1 MKLLVLDNYDS
12 FTYNLVHILKELTA
26 GPVDVFRND
35 EISLEKVS
43 KYDKIVISPGPGLPD
58 SAGITKE
65 LIREYAPTKSILGV
79 CLGCQAIA
87 EAYGGSLTN
96 LDKVYHGVATYMK
109 VLDENDRLF
118 RDIPTDFTAG
128 RYHSWVVN
136 DFDLPAELKIT
147 CVDEN
152 NMIMALRHVNYD
164 LKGVQFHPESVLT
177 RYGKQ
182 MLLNWL
188 EVSLIANV
196 LMC

>member
-1 MKLLVLDNYDS
+1 MTKMKILVLDNYDS

-35 EISLEKVS
+35 EISLGDVS
-43 KYDKIVISPGPGLPD
+43 EYDKIVISPGPGVPD
-58 SAGITKE
+58 SAGISKD
-65 LIREYAPTKSILGV
+65 LIRKYAPTKSILGV

-87 EAYGGSLTN
+87 EVFGGSLTN

-118 RDIPTDFTAG
+118 RDIPPDFTAG

-147 CVDEN
+147 CIDEKN
-152 NMIMALRHVNYD
+152 IIMALSHTKYD
-164 LKGVQFHPESVLT
+164 VKGVQFHPESVLT

-182 MLLNWL
+182 MLMNWL
-188 EVSLIANV
+188 EGD
-196 LMC
+196 

>member
-12 FTYNLVHILKELTA
+12 FTYNLVHILKELTG

-35 EISLEKVS
+35 EISLEKVGE
-43 KYDKIVISPGPGLPD
+43 YDKIVISPGPGVPD
-58 SAGITKE
+58 SAGISKD
-65 LIREYAPTKSILGV
+65 LIRNYAPTKSILGV

-87 EAYGGSLTN
+87 EVYGGSLTN
-96 LDKVYHGVATYMK
+96 LDHVYHGVSTYMK
-109 VLDENDRLF
+109 VTDRDEKLF
-118 RDIPTDFTAG
+118 KDIPSEFTAG

-136 DFDLPAELKIT
+136 EFDLPAELKIT
-147 CVDEN
+147 SVDEKN
-152 NMIMALRHVNYD
+152 RIMSLSHVKYK

-188 EVSLIANV
+188 EIN
-196 LMC
+196 

>member
-35 EISLEKVS
+35 EISLKKVAV
-43 KYDKIVISPGPGLPD
+43 YDKIVISPGPGVPD
-58 SAGITKE
+58 SAGISKD
-65 LIREYAPTKSILGV
+65 LIREFAPSKSILGV

-87 EAYGGSLTN
+87 EVYGGSISN
-96 LDKVYHGVATYMK
+96 LDQVYHGVATTMI

-118 RDIPTDFTAG
+118 RDIPREFTAG
-128 RYHSWVVN
+128 RYHSWVIN
-136 DFDLPAELKIT
+136 EFDLPAELKIT
-147 CVDEN
+147 CKDEK
-152 NMIMALRHVNYD
+152 NMIMSISHVNYD

-177 RYGKQ
+177 GYGKQ

-188 EVSLIANV
+188 EV
-196 LMC
+196 

>member
-1 MKLLVLDNYDS
+1 MKILVLDNYDS

-35 EISLEKVS
+35 EIALEDVS
-43 KYDKIVISPGPGLPD
+43 RYDKIVISPGPGVPD

-65 LIREYAPTKSILGV
+65 LIRQYSPVKSILGV

-87 EAYGGSLTN
+87 EVYGGSLTN
-96 LDKVYHGVATYMK
+96 LDQVYHGVATYMK

-118 RDIPTDFTAG
+118 QDIPVDFTAG

-147 CVDEN
+147 CVDEK
-152 NMIMALRHVNYD
+152 NMIMALSHVKYD

-182 MLLNWL
+182 MLANWL
-188 EVSLIANV
+188 G
-196 LMC
+196 